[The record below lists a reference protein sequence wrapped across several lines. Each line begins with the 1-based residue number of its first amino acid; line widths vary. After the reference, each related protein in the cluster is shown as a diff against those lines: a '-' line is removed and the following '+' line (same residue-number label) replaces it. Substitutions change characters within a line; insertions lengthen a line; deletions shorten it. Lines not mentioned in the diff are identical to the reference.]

1 MTKTRRPAALALAGL
16 FLAVACTPAAGGP
29 AATDPA
35 TTDPDATPPPGA
47 SAPASSEPGSSGSP
61 ATPATG
67 TRMTQSWANATLTD
81 VTTGESFA
89 IADLAEAGQV
99 VFLEPMAIWCSNC
112 RRQQHD
118 ALAALG
124 QLDRSKVT
132 WLSLDVELSETPEA
146 LKDYSRQQGF
156 DFRFAVATRD
166 LAIALA
172 DEFGD
177 LVLSPPSTPIIVIGS
192 DGSVELTDFG
202 HKSVDEIIALA
213 KARGA

>member
-1 MTKTRRPAALALAGL
+1 MTDLRRVSVLTLAAL
-16 FLAVACTPAAGGP
+16 FLATACTPAGGGP
-29 AATDPA
+29 ATADP
-35 TTDPDATPPPGA
+35 TTTEPGTTPPPGA
-47 SAPASSEPGSSGSP
+47 SAPATTAPGSSGSP
-61 ATPATG
+61 ATPANG
-67 TRMTQSWANATLTD
+67 TRMTQSWATATLTD

-89 IADLAEAGQV
+89 IADLVEAGQV
-99 VFLEPMAIWCSNC
+99 VFVEPMAIWCTNC
-112 RRQQHD
+112 RRQQQD
-118 ALAALG
+118 ALSALG

-177 LVLSPPSTPIIVIGS
+177 LVLSPPSTPIIVIGP
-192 DGSVELTDFG
+192 DGAAELTDFG

-213 KARGA
+213 RARGA